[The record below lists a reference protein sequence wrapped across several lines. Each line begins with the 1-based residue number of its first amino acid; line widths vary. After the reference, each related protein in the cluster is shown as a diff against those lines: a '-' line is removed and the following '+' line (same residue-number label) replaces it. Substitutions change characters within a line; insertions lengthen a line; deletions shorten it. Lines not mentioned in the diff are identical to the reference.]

1 MFELEFEFEFEF
13 EFELD
18 FELDFELYF
27 ELQKKNY
34 RLFIVQWEERCVT
47 CLKTER
53 DYCLKSQKV
62 LIKYTFLSTPDTSVK
77 ICVH

>member
-27 ELQKKNY
+27 ELQKEKLWSIY
-34 RLFIVQWEERCVT
+34 RLVGRA
-47 CLKTER
+47 LR
-53 DYCLKSQKV
+53 DEPENGRRLLKSQ
-62 LIKYTFLSTPDTSVK
+62 
-77 ICVH
+77 